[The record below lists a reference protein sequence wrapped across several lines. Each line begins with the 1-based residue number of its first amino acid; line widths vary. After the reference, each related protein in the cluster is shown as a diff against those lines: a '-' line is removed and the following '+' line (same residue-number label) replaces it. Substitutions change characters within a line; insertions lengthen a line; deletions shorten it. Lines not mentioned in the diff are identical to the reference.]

1 MPNERGGFFSRMTML
16 EWNSLWCAERARRLG
31 VNPFLPRPDLAD
43 QLARPILNN
52 FGGTLPVD
60 KTVQPPTAGVARFPD
75 VEKAVAQA
83 TADALQLKE

>member
-1 MPNERGGFFSRMTML
+1 MRT
-16 EWNSLWCAERARRLG
+16 ARALG
-31 VNPFLPRPDLAD
+31 INPFLPRVAIAN
-43 QLARPILNN
+43 QLTRPILNN

-60 KTVQPPTAGVARFPD
+60 KTVQPPTAGVACFPG